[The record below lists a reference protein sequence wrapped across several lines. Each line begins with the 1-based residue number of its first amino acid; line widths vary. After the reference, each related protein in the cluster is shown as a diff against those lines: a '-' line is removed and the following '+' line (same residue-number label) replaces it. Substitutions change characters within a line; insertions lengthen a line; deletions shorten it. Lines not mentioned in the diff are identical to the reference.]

1 MFDKGEKIIYNA
13 IAINFSTLNGGVG
26 NGSSSANWKLTTPN
40 LSECPQCHELK
51 ENHKACPNCGY
62 YGGELV
68 VEKKE
73 KKSN

>member
-26 NGSSSANWKLTTPN
+26 NGST
-40 LSECPQCHELK
+40 QCHELK